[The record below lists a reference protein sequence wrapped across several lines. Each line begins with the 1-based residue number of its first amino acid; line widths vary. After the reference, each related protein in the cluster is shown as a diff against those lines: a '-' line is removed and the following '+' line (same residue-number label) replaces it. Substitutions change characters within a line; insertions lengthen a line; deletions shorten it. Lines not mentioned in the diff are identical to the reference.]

1 MLNRRRV
8 LGVFVLLCTLSAI
21 ALADQPYM
29 RAARTD
35 LQQARA
41 QLQAALANKGGHRVK
56 AIEHVNNAIAYVNQG
71 IAFDRRHNHA
81 PSSLGEVFN
90 LAASPESLD
99 QPHMQAALDHLRQAK
114 SNLERASSD
123 KGGYRVKAIDEVNDA
138 IDETKK
144 GIDAGE

>member
-1 MLNRRRV
+1 MLSRRRV
-8 LGVFVLLCTLSAI
+8 IGILVLLCALSAVT
-21 ALADQPYM
+21 LADQPYM

-35 LQQARA
+35 LQEARA

-56 AIEHVNNAIAYVNQG
+56 AIEHVNQAIVYVNQG

-81 PSSLGEVFN
+81 QPLLGEVFN
-90 LAASPESLD
+90 TSASPD

-114 SNLERASSD
+114 SNLENASSD
-123 KGGYRVKAIDEVNDA
+123 KGGYRKRAIDEVNSA

>member
-1 MLNRRRV
+1 MLNRRRT
-8 LGVFVLLCTLSAI
+8 LGIVVLLCTLSAI
-21 ALADQPYM
+21 VIADQPFM
-29 RAARTD
+29 KAARTD

-41 QLQAALANKGGHRVK
+41 QLQAALANKRGHRVK
-56 AIEHVNNAIAYVNQG
+56 AIEHVNNAIAFINLG
-71 IAFDRRHNHA
+71 IAYDRRHNHA
-81 PSSLGEVFN
+81 QSALVEVFN
-90 LAASPESLD
+90 TASAPD

-123 KGGYRVKAIDEVNDA
+123 KGGYRKKAIDEVNDA

>member
-1 MLNRRRV
+1 MLSRKRV
-8 LGVFVLLCTLSAI
+8 IGIVVLLCALSAI

-56 AIEHVNNAIAYVNQG
+56 AIEHVNRAIAYVNQG
-71 IAFDRRHNHA
+71 IAFDRRHNNHA
-81 PSSLGEVFN
+81 QRLFGEVFN
-90 LAASPESLD
+90 TSVTPD

-114 SNLERASSD
+114 SNLEHASSD
-123 KGGYRVKAIDEVNDA
+123 KGGYRKRAIDEINNA